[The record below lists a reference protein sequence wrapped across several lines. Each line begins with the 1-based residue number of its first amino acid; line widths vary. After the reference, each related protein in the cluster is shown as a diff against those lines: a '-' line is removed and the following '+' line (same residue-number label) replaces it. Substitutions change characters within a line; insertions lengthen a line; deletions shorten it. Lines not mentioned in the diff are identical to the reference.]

1 MYNVVRYSGKSRCTF
16 FELGFESVLLY
27 SFFLH
32 KRKLYAIVKARKHI
46 SKWLHKF
53 LKKEKDK

>member
-16 FELGFESVLLY
+16 FLYRFGNVRLY

-53 LKKEKDK
+53 LNFGSS

>member
-1 MYNVVRYSGKSRCTF
+1 MYKVVRYSDKSRCTF
-16 FELGFESVLLY
+16 FELGFKSVLLY

-46 SKWLHKF
+46 SK
-53 LKKEKDK
+53 

>member
-53 LKKEKDK
+53 LTG